1 MQETGANCTGV
12 LPLSEQELS
21 SECIRVAVLL
31 LGLDRDGLQRTQ
43 KEVCEHSGM
52 SKSCVS
58 KHVARMLDSGYICKA
73 TLGRQNILYG
83 KGKNYP
89 ILESQ
94 MDLKVMFDMVR
105 EAANSLNRG
114 PVTAS
119 AKSDGP
125 PMSVKLHIPGSA
137 CRFKVL
143 KEGSIEETR
152 FKEGFPPQ
160 QIFGQNGKRK
170 SGLKGSEDWDGVFL
184 LTGEKSARRYSIR
197 YQRTKNNR
205 TFYID
210 EMEGVMMTKY
220 ESLDK
225 EIVRRKFLASCFPM
239 LAWLEKY
246 AGWEFEKDGT
256 GNYVMLN
263 EIRLDRIHFVGV
275 GPVFDLMM
283 ECCGNR
289 KFGVSGETGAWIDA
303 SPGHNEMEFGSQ
315 EYVGSVIALPG
326 TTSEVRRMSGD
337 LGAIKADI
345 ERTRAEHD
353 AMLAKVNSIDA
364 ILGKTVDT
372 LHDTV
377 KVVGTIADA
386 QNTAVKELSMNVAGN
401 GGTEEKGYSPS
412 NDEKCRG
419 MFG

>member
-1 MQETGANCTGV
+1 M
-12 LPLSEQELS
+12 SEQELS
-21 SECIRVAVLL
+21 PECIRVAVLL

-43 KEVCEHSGM
+43 SEVCKHSGM
-52 SKSCVS
+52 SKSAVS
-58 KHVARMLDSGYICKA
+58 KHVARMMESEYICKA
-73 TLGRQNILYG
+73 TMGRQNVLYD
-83 KGKNYP
+83 KGKRYS

-94 MDLKVMFDMVR
+94 MDLKVMTNMVI
-105 EAANSLNRG
+105 EAMNSLNRG
-114 PVTAS
+114 PVTTS

-125 PMSVKLHIPGSA
+125 PMAVKLHIPGSS

-143 KEGSIEETR
+143 KEGCIEETQ
-152 FKEGFPPQ
+152 FKDGFPPQ
-160 QIFGQNGKRK
+160 QIFGKNGKRK
-170 SGLKGSEDWDGVFL
+170 SGLRGSEDWDGIFSL
-184 LTGEKSARRYSIR
+184 ASEKGTHRYSIR

-205 TFYID
+205 TFYVD

-239 LAWLEKY
+239 LAWLEKH
-246 AGWEFEKDGT
+246 AGWEFEKDDT
-256 GNYVMLN
+256 GNYLMLN

-283 ECCGNR
+283 ECCGNK

-315 EYVGSVIALPG
+315 EYVASVIALPG
-326 TTSEVRRMSGD
+326 TTSDVRRMSGD
-337 LGAIKADI
+337 LDEMRSDI
-345 ERTRAEHD
+345 ERTKAEHE
-353 AMLAKVNSIDA
+353 AMLAKVNSMGL
-364 ILGKTVDT
+364 ILGKTVDA

-377 KVVGTIADA
+377 KVVGTIAEA
-386 QNTAVKELSMNVAGN
+386 QNTAVKELSVNVANNN
-401 GGTEEKGYSPS
+401 GTVNRYVPS
-412 NDEKCRG
+412 DDEKCRG